1 MSDFSL
7 IDEDMLESYFR
18 MRLINMASSQKL
30 FRYVD
35 SQRQNI
41 LFLSTTI
48 LSLSF
53 VLFIYYI
60 LFHFIRFDLIN

>member
-1 MSDFSL
+1 
-7 IDEDMLESYFR
+7 
-18 MRLINMASSQKL
+18 MRLINMVSSQKL

-60 LFHFIRFDLIN
+60 LFHFIRFDLNN